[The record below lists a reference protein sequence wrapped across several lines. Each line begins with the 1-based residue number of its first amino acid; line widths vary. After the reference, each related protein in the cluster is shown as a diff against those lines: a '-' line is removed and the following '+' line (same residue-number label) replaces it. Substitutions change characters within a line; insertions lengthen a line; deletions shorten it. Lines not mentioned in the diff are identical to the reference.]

1 MSKELNAGAQYEIQR
16 EQSQL
21 FIILSIM
28 VIAMNKVMKD
38 SRRWLIEIKS
48 LNSSPPLLHEKCHFK
63 VKKCVW

>member
-16 EQSQL
+16 EESQL
-21 FIILSIM
+21 FIIPSIM

-48 LNSSPPLLHEKCHFK
+48 
-63 VKKCVW
+63 